1 MARLPQPGGDK
12 NAWGHVANE
21 YLSVSHNP
29 DGTIKPAGI
38 QDAVSTQVETALSVQ
53 LVPSIADAL
62 AEDDTV
68 AAAAAAAV
76 DAEPR
81 VSSLIT
87 DTDALTVDMATAKT
101 DITIISKRRYDI
113 ERFGAIGTADDGQT
127 WADAY
132 AQVEAWGGGTIAA
145 PAGEYAFKTPFT
157 IKNGVYTEFAGSGN
171 TKLDFTGLTSK
182 INASAIYG
190 EGALAALPALA
201 SDVAKHSRTITFASA
216 PALQPGDVFMI
227 YNPTDYS
234 FHPARAGYRAG
245 EYCKVASVSGSTV
258 TLTTP
263 TYAAYSAA
271 DVDVYRHDGIQT
283 GMSGATM
290 VFPPA
295 TYGIRTAFGT
305 KLRYDDLD
313 LSGASYAHIDL
324 DRCYDVNIGD
334 VRAFDVNPITGLNY
348 GVMVGN
354 SQRIRLRD
362 CDLETRRHGLT
373 TGGKQD
379 LGCVPNRDMSVIG
392 GRVSGMGT
400 GGTTGVGIHGNT
412 EDVHFIGVQLP
423 DGIQVGG
430 LSGSVSDCTIGS
442 NSAGIAVNASE
453 ILSPDW
459 SFDSNTITGN
469 ANYGN
474 DFGLFHFPLA
484 HYSVVGGGT
493 LLITNNKFNGGPYT
507 ATSGRVYLI
516 RLQILQNVT
525 SLPTGNTIEIV
536 GNTFRTNKP
545 GIDALDFAIYQGDNG
560 GVVGFTSVDV
570 RDNSNK
576 RGLRIQQTSSNPA
589 MFFSGA
595 GAGAPTFRA
604 AKGSTY
610 YRTDG
615 GAGSTLYVN
624 ETGSTTWAE
633 K

>member
-1 MARLPQPGGDK
+1 MYRPRTAVMPGLGTVTPS
-12 NAWGHVANE
+12 GE
-21 YLSVSHNP
+21 VSASEWN
-29 DGTIKPAGI
+29 
-38 QDAVSTQVETALSVQ
+38 
-53 LVPSIADAL
+53 
-62 AEDDTV
+62 
-68 AAAAAAAV
+68 
-76 DAEPR
+76 
-81 VSSLIT
+81 
-87 DTDALTVDMATAKT
+87 TAKT

-145 PAGEYAFKTPFT
+145 PAGEYLFETGFEV
-157 IKNGVYTEFAGSGN
+157 KNGVYTEFQGSGN

-190 EGALAALPALA
+190 EGALVALPALA
-201 SDVAKHSRTITFASA
+201 SDVAKHSRTVTFASA

-227 YNPTDYS
+227 YNPTDFS

-245 EYCKVASVSGSTV
+245 EYCKVAAVSGSTV
-258 TLTTP
+258 TISTP
-263 TYAAYSAA
+263 TYAAYAAA

-334 VRAFDVNPITGLNY
+334 VRAFDVNPNTGLNY

-354 SQRIRLRD
+354 SQRIRLTD
-362 CDLETRRHGLT
+362 CDLETLNHGFT

-379 LGCVPNRDMSVIG
+379 LGCVPNRDVSVIG
-392 GRVSGMGT
+392 GRISGMAT
-400 GGTTGVGIHGNT
+400 GGITGVGLHGNA

-423 DGIQVGG
+423 GGIVVAG

-442 NSAGIAVNASE
+442 NSSGIAVNASE
-453 ILSPDW
+453 VLSPDW

-474 DFGLFHFPLA
+474 DFGLFHFPLTY
-484 HYSVVGGGT
+484 YSVVGGGT
-493 LLITNNKFNGGPYT
+493 LRITNNKFNGGPYT
-507 ATSGRVYLI
+507 TDSSGRVYLI
-516 RLQILQNVT
+516 RLQILINAT
-525 SLPTGNTIEIV
+525 SLPTGNNLEII
-536 GNTFRTNKP
+536 GNTFQTNKSP
-545 GIDALDFAIYQGDNG
+545 VDTLDFAVAQSDNG
-560 GVVGFTSVDV
+560 GVVGFTAVDI
-570 RDNSNK
+570 RENSNK
-576 RGLRIQQTSSNPA
+576 NGLRIHQTSSNPA

-624 ETGSTTWAE
+624 ETGSTTWAA